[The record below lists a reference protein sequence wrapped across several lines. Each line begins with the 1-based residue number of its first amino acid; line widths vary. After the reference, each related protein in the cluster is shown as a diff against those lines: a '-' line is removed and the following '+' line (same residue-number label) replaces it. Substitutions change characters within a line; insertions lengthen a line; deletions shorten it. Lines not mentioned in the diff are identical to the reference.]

1 MVVMVISWFVCI
13 RGRKNKRAAGIRI
26 PAASVPSQCDLSIYV
41 SDSPSRWG
49 GRFVVKY
56 LDAHPTAAITALFA
70 NMAGMTYDCHENDD
84 E

>member
-1 MVVMVISWFVCI
+1 
-13 RGRKNKRAAGIRI
+13 
-26 PAASVPSQCDLSIYV
+26 VPSQCDLSIYV

-56 LDAHPTAAITALFA
+56 LGAHPTAAITALFA
-70 NMAGMTYDCHENDD
+70 NMAGMTYDCHEDDD